1 MGAAFEGRPG
11 VRAEVAAL
19 RLGLL
24 GVVADRTPLTLLD
37 RGLRAGV
44 GWRLGVCLLSGDS
57 GRGSEGLLG
66 LSCGL
71 CDRAPCT
78 PTDCENLRAPP
89 GVVPL
94 RPVLLY
100 DGVPGVVGKES
111 RDMVGD
117 CRFSAR

>member
-1 MGAAFEGRPG
+1 MSSGLWPSREPAREYGLGVGAPFEGRPG
-11 VRAEVAAL
+11 VRADVDAL

-37 RGLRAGV
+37 KGLRAGV

-71 CDRAPCT
+71 
-78 PTDCENLRAPP
+78 
-89 GVVPL
+89 
-94 RPVLLY
+94 
-100 DGVPGVVGKES
+100 
-111 RDMVGD
+111 
-117 CRFSAR
+117 